1 MAKILIKSIPA
12 LWVFG
17 ILLTPLTNPWPSSI
31 LTLPIQRLDG
41 SGSESHSSWEIQF

>member
-1 MAKILIKSIPA
+1 MAKVLIKSIPA

-17 ILLTPLTNPWPSSI
+17 ILLPPVTNPWPSTI

-41 SGSESHSSWEIQF
+41 SGSEGYFSWGIQF